1 ALASR
6 RRARGSGWWTR
17 ATACSR
23 RLRCSS
29 GRAASRLRSAT
40 MSSSNAKVGSRRVS
54 AISVKDGSVARAGPA
69 LSLAFDVASE
79 VVEDRLPA
87 LLLHFRRVHGLGVE
101 LDADA
106 HACGL
111 LAETHGRL
119 AAVAEAIGDQ
129 FLRDDPGVGAAASE
143 AHAAVLRFQA
153 GAEGAALAQVHLAAR
168 RMPVVRG
175 SVPANDVLGRV
186 VRGPGLDRKSVV
198 EGERGA

>member
-40 MSSSNAKVGSRRVS
+40 MSSSNARVGSRRVS

-87 LLLHFRRVHGLGVE
+87 LLLHFRRIHGLGVE
-101 LDADA
+101 LHANA
-106 HACGL
+106 HALGL

-119 AAVAEAIGDQ
+119 AAVAAAVGAR
-129 FLRDDPGVGAAASE
+129 LPRNHLGVGAAEVE
-143 AHAAVLRFQA
+143 AHA
-153 GAEGAALAQVHLAAR
+153 
-168 RMPVVRG
+168 
-175 SVPANDVLGRV
+175 
-186 VRGPGLDRKSVV
+186 
-198 EGERGA
+198 